1 MEILHLVALV
11 LGLAGMAWIA
21 VDDFRNLKIRN
32 RDVLIL
38 TAIAAV
44 IVATDPSGAWKSSLV
59 VAAVLFALGFLLWAA
74 KLVGAGDAKFYFP
87 LGLIVGWSGVSIY
100 VVLLLVASVVFL
112 IVLRMEAG
120 KPPGGGAFRRRLA
133 DIAEKRRIPYG
144 VPMAIAAILAVI
156 LR

>member
-44 IVATDPSGAWKSSLV
+44 IVATDPSGAWQSSLV
-59 VAAVLFALGFLLWAA
+59 VAAVLFVLGFLLWAA
-74 KLVGAGDAKFYFP
+74 KLVGAGEVIVAREAS
-87 LGLIVGWSGVSIY
+87 LLAGLDER
-100 VVLLLVASVVFL
+100 AA
-112 IVLRMEAG
+112 EA
-120 KPPGGGAFRRRLA
+120 
-133 DIAEKRRIPYG
+133 
-144 VPMAIAAILAVI
+144 
-156 LR
+156 